1 MDYPKLCSLILGLES
16 SIRGVFVYHF
26 NGKLLAG
33 GMRNDIEPYLPP
45 EEITKSIHNTIL
57 RWQTRESLY
66 PFLGVGKYSITEYEK
81 VKRITFPLDTH
92 VILVVG
98 VEVELDHDIII
109 KKILQLVN

>member
-1 MDYPKLCSLILGLES
+1 MNYPKLCSLILGLEP

-26 NGKLLAG
+26 NGGLLAG
-33 GMRNDIEPYLPP
+33 GMRDDIQSYLPP
-45 EEITKSIHNTIL
+45 EELAKSIHSTIL

-98 VEVELDHDIII
+98 MEVETNHDVII
-109 KKILQLVN
+109 KKILQLLN